1 MLNMKKVR
9 LMTRLAIYEKR
20 EGREDIRLSK
30 YYRTDYV
37 RLNVLKTV
45 VAVTVGYLLV
55 LLMLG
60 MYHSEY
66 LIREAVNLDYRSIGL
81 RILGAYIAI
90 LTVYVCASLIGYTI
104 YYNHSRK
111 KLSKYFKMLKKLSRM
126 YQEEESAAD
135 REDQIV

>member
-104 YYNHSRK
+104 YYNHCRK

-126 YQEEESAAD
+126 YREEESTED
-135 REDQIV
+135 REDQVV

>member
-1 MLNMKKVR
+1 MLNTKKVR
-9 LMTRLAIYEKR
+9 LMTRLAIYEKK

-37 RLNVLKTV
+37 RLHVLQTV
-45 VAVTVGYLLV
+45 VAVTIGYLLV

-66 LIREAVNLDYRSIGL
+66 LIREAVNLDYKSMGL
-81 RILGAYIAI
+81 KILGGYIAV
-90 LTVYVCASLIGYTI
+90 LTVYICASLIGYTI
-104 YYNHSRK
+104 HYNHSRR